1 MSNYCY
7 SQNRI
12 IAKLVG
18 AAVSFLLKRGIKL
31 FLFYVLINFF
41 HCFVELLKT
50 LLKSNIK

>member
-12 IAKLVG
+12 ITKLVKT
-18 AAVSFLLKRGIKL
+18 AVSFLLKKGIEL
-31 FLFYVLINFF
+31 FLFYALINFF

-50 LLKSNIK
+50 SLKSNIK